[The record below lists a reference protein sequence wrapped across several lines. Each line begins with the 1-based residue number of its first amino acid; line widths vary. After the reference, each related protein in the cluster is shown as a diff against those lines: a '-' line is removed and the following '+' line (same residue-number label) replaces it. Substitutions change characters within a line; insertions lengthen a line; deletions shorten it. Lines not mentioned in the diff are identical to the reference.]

1 MEVVAPKMDHSLSSS
16 SSSYCFDS
24 DDSSLPL
31 ELPLMRSRRLG
42 KHTSLSLFA
51 AVTSIFRSFI
61 PSLQTIFLPSCKWL
75 SMPVTVPMSPSP
87 SRKKITGTF
96 FGNKRGRVSFA
107 VQEDPRS
114 EPMLLLELAMPTS
127 HLVKEMASGMVRILL
142 ECELASNNNINMHKK
157 KRALSRC
164 LWDEPTW
171 TMYCNGHRRGFA
183 VSRQCT
189 VSDLHVL
196 GAVKTVSVGAGV
208 LPAVMGNALEM
219 GKGSGNYSG
228 AVFDGSLG
236 GEVMYMRA
244 KFERVV
250 GSKDSEAL
258 YMISP
263 DCGRGK
269 RFDNGGPELS
279 LFLLRI

>member
-1 MEVVAPKMDHSLSSS
+1 MEVVVPKMDHSFSSS
-16 SSSYCFDS
+16 SSSYCYDS
-24 DDSSLPL
+24 NDSSLPL
-31 ELPLMRSRRLG
+31 ELPLMRSRRSE
-42 KHTSLSLFA
+42 KHTSLSLMA

-75 SMPVTVPMSPSP
+75 SMPVTLPMSPSP

-107 VQEDPRS
+107 VQDDPRS
-114 EPMLLLELAMPTS
+114 EPVLLLELATPTS

-142 ECELASNNNINMHKK
+142 ECERASNTNINMNKK
-157 KRALSRC
+157 KRTPSRC
-164 LWDEPTW
+164 LWDEPMW

-196 GAVKTVSVGAGV
+196 GAVQTVSVGAGV
-208 LPAVMGNALEM
+208 LPGVMGNALEM
-219 GKGSGNYSG
+219 GKGSG
-228 AVFDGSLG
+228 AVLDGSLG

-250 GSKDSEAL
+250 GSKDSEAF